1 MATSGL
7 DLVIVEGIVRIL
19 LMLRFFLI
27 NDILYDQHFQMSV
40 DTADS
45 SLIKLPHRLIMIAIN
60 AIIL

>member
-27 NDILYDQHFQMSV
+27 NDIYMTNISRCQS
-40 DTADS
+40 
-45 SLIKLPHRLIMIAIN
+45 
-60 AIIL
+60 ILQTRH